1 MEPDTKVAYMQSIK
15 LFLVLICLFVLISCA
30 PSYTLI
36 PYMKGNCVDRAIVI
50 KQKLESQ
57 GYETRLVLG
66 IMQKGDEKIG
76 HIWIEYMDKKS
87 DKWMRID
94 NY

>member
-1 MEPDTKVAYMQSIK
+1 MKKIILILCC
-15 LFLVLICLFVLISCA
+15 LFLLSCA
-30 PSYTLI
+30 PFYTLI
-36 PYMKGNCVDRAIVI
+36 PYIKGNCVDRAIVI

-66 IMQKGDEKIG
+66 IIQQGDEKYG

-87 DKWMRID
+87 GKWMRID

>member
-1 MEPDTKVAYMQSIK
+1 MKRIILTLSC
-15 LFLVLICLFVLISCA
+15 LFLASCA

-36 PYMKGNCVDRAIVI
+36 PYIKGDCVDRAIVI
-50 KQKLESQ
+50 KQKLENQ

-66 IMQKGDEKIG
+66 VMQQDNEKYG

-87 DKWMRID
+87 GKWMRID

>member
-1 MEPDTKVAYMQSIK
+1 MEKIILILCC
-15 LFLVLICLFVLISCA
+15 LFLLSCA
-30 PSYTLI
+30 PSYTLT
-36 PYMKGNCVDRAIVI
+36 PYAKGDCVDRAVVI

-57 GYETRLVLG
+57 GYETRLVIG
-66 IMQKGDEKIG
+66 VIQQDNEKYG

-87 DKWMRID
+87 GKWMRID

>member
-1 MEPDTKVAYMQSIK
+1 MKKIILTLCC
-15 LFLVLICLFVLISCA
+15 LFLLSCA

-36 PYMKGNCVDRAIVI
+36 PYIKGNCVDRAIVI

-66 IMQKGDEKIG
+66 VIQQDNEKYG

-87 DKWMRID
+87 GKWMRID

>member
-1 MEPDTKVAYMQSIK
+1 MQSIK
-15 LFLVLICLFVLISCA
+15 LFLVLICLFVLISCV

-36 PYMKGNCVDRAIVI
+36 PYMKGDCVDRAIVI

-66 IMQKGDEKIG
+66 VIQQDNEKYG
-76 HIWIEYMDKKS
+76 HIWIEYMDIKS
-87 DKWMRID
+87 GKWMRID

>member
-1 MEPDTKVAYMQSIK
+1 MQSVK
-15 LFLVLICLFVLISCA
+15 LFLILVCLFVLVSCA

-36 PYMKGNCVDRAIVI
+36 PYIKGDCVDRAIVI

-66 IMQKGDEKIG
+66 VMQQDNEKYG
-76 HIWIEYMDKKS
+76 HIWIEYKDKKS
-87 DKWMRID
+87 GKWIRID